1 MDEFEPLD
9 NASERI
15 VLAGIFSYGEDTY
28 LDVADFLNPECFTD
42 RANQALYKCFRHLIE
57 TKEIKSLDE
66 SSVYGAAQELSYQWL
81 FDKTDELRHVRAI
94 FNSNVKQENVPKWA
108 AKLSK
113 LHIARTL
120 RKQLQ
125 GANVS
130 LSELEG
136 DEPVNHILGIAENAI
151 FDMSFMLN
159 DPAGGSNRPRRLGEG
174 LDEYL
179 DYIEA
184 NPVEMIGISTG
195 YPIYDKAIGGGFR
208 RKTVNL
214 IGARTGVGKSMLAD
228 NMGLNITA
236 NKIPVLYID
245 TEMAS
250 EDHWHRCLANLS
262 EKSATITEIETG
274 KYAQHNYKQNKV
286 RAGAKILKDLPYDY
300 INVSGKPFEETLSI
314 MRRWIHQ
321 TVGFDDNGRTKD
333 CIILYDYLK
342 LMSGENMKATL
353 AEYQVL
359 GFMATA
365 LHNFTVRH
373 DIGVGAFTQLNK
385 DGIDKESTSVIAGSD
400 RVLWLTTS
408 FAIFKPKSPEEI
420 AADGPTNGNRKLVPL
435 KYRHGEGLPPDDYI
449 NMEMLGKYGSI
460 TELKTKDTLLAE
472 SRTNSGNDNSS
483 ITADDIPFDEVND
496 DTIEENQEE
505 KETE

>member
-1 MDEFEPLD
+1 MDEFGPLD

-15 VLAGIFSYGEDTY
+15 VLAGIFRFGEDTY

-42 RANQALYKCFRHLIE
+42 KANQALYKCFRHLIE
-57 TKEIKSLDE
+57 VKEIKSLDE
-66 SSVYGAAQELSYQWL
+66 SSVYGVAQELGYGWL
-81 FDKTDELRHVRAI
+81 FDKTDELKHVRAI
-94 FNSNVKQENVPKWA
+94 FNSSVRQENVPKWA

-113 LHIARTL
+113 LHITRTL

-125 GANVS
+125 EANVS

-136 DEPVNHILGIAENAI
+136 DEPINHILGIAENAV

-159 DPAGGSNRPRRLGEG
+159 NPGGSNKPQRLGEG
-174 LDEYL
+174 LMEYL
-179 DYIEA
+179 DYVES
-184 NPVEMIGISTG
+184 NPVEMIGIPTG
-195 YPIYDKAIGGGFR
+195 FPIYDKAIGGGIR

-228 NMGLNITA
+228 NIGLNVT
-236 NKIPVLYID
+236 KLDCPVLYID

-250 EDHWHRCLANLS
+250 EDHWHRCVANLS
-262 EKSATITEIETG
+262 EQSATINDIETG
-274 KYAQHNYKQNKV
+274 KYSKFNHKRNKV
-286 RAGAKILKDLPYDY
+286 RAGAEILENLPFDY

-314 MRRWIHQ
+314 MRRWVHKV
-321 TVGFDDNGRTKD
+321 VGTDEQGRTND
-333 CIILYDYLK
+333 CIIIYDYLK
-342 LMSGENMKATL
+342 LMSGENMKANL
-353 AEYQVL
+353 AEFQVL

-373 DIGVGAFTQLNK
+373 DIGIVSLIQLNR
-385 DGIDKESTSVIAGSD
+385 DGIDKESTNVIAGSD

-420 AADGPTNGNRKLVPL
+420 AADGPANGNLKLVPL
-435 KYRHGEGLPPDDYI
+435 KQRHGEGLAPDDYI
-449 NMEMLGKYGSI
+449 NMEMLGKYG
-460 TELKTKDTLLAE
+460 TVRELKTKDTLLAE
-472 SRTNSGNDNSS
+472 SRIDSPNDGMPM
-483 ITADDIPFDEVND
+483 ADDIPFEEVND

-505 KETE
+505 RETE